1 MMQEGTPTDTVRR
14 YDYLPY
20 GPELLAGG
28 RTPELGYGLPG
39 PRQRFTG
46 KEQDA
51 ETGLDYFGARYFSG
65 AQGRFASPDPH
76 NEGAKPWEP
85 QSWNAY
91 SYAINNPLK
100 YIDPDGEDYCLCI
113 DGECRDVSDH
123 EYNQWRKSRGSSV
136 IVTPNGRILDRET
149 EKQIGSATWFDGDA
163 ARRAESAVGL
173 LNFFVATQ
181 TAEMAGGAL
190 GAGGAAILP
199 RVIPPQIARNALK
212 GGVAER
218 MIEATLRLKGYKII
232 GRHVTA
238 KTSKGVRYVDY
249 VVERGG
255 QYTAIEVKSGNAIR
269 DAGQLAKDA
278 AMETEGA
285 VLGNNAGSLQ
295 GQVMKLKTVEMRT
308 PF

>member
-1 MMQEGTPTDTVRR
+1 M
-14 YDYLPY
+14 
-20 GPELLAGG
+20 
-28 RTPELGYGLPG
+28 
-39 PRQRFTG
+39 
-46 KEQDA
+46 
-51 ETGLDYFGARYFSG
+51 
-65 AQGRFASPDPH
+65 
-76 NEGAKPWEP
+76 
-85 QSWNAY
+85 
-91 SYAINNPLK
+91 
-100 YIDPDGEDYCLCI
+100 
-113 DGECRDVSDH
+113 
-123 EYNQWRKSRGSSV
+123 
-136 IVTPNGRILDRET
+136 IVTPGGRILDREI

-163 ARRAESAVGL
+163 ARRAENAVGL

-190 GAGGAAILP
+190 GVGGAAILP
-199 RVIPPQIARNALK
+199 RVIPPQIARNAFK

-238 KTSKGVRYVDY
+238 KTSKGIRYVDY

-255 QYTAIEVKSGNAIR
+255 QYTAIEVKSGNALR
-269 DAGQLAKDA
+269 NAGQLAKDA